1 MTGTSTMVF
10 QPANENVK
18 ANADP
23 ADQESSIADCIARL
37 VHSIERIDNPDRAA
51 PIDRSVDQWED
62 DDFVYLETDASSNNY
77 LDIDIN
83 IHSGRIYIRLQ
94 K

>member
-23 ADQESSIADCIARL
+23 ADQEPSIADCIARL
-37 VHSIERIDNPDRAA
+37 VQTVERVDNSNCVGSIDQN
-51 PIDRSVDQWED
+51 VDQWED
-62 DDFVYLETDASSNNY
+62 DDFVYLETDAPSNDY

-83 IHSGRIYIRLQ
+83 IHDGRVYIRLQ